1 MHVQKYVI
9 FRIFAKLTAY
19 IKFMQWVFI
28 ILAFLVIVL
37 AITALLKGEKKDQ
50 QQGGDSDQPA
60 KEQADDSV
68 GKLTLGQKLVLG
80 AGMAHMMEEEEKR
93 YQARKRER
101 EQKYRDMWQWQDTV
115 LRDKD
120 DDKPDAF

>member
-1 MHVQKYVI
+1 M
-9 FRIFAKLTAY
+9 T
-19 IKFMQWVFI
+19 WVFI

-50 QQGGDSDQPA
+50 QESGDSGQPA
-60 KEQADDSV
+60 KARTEDSIN
-68 GKLTLGQKLVLG
+68 KLTLGEKLVLG

-115 LRDKD
+115 RDKD

>member
-1 MHVQKYVI
+1 MS
-9 FRIFAKLTAY
+9 
-19 IKFMQWVFI
+19 WVFI
-28 ILAFLVIVL
+28 ILALLVIVL

-50 QQGGDSDQPA
+50 QLSRDSDQSA

-68 GKLTLGQKLVLG
+68 GKLTLGQKLILG
-80 AGMAHMMEEEEKR
+80 AAMAHKMEEEEKR

-115 LRDKD
+115 RDKD

>member
-1 MHVQKYVI
+1 MS
-9 FRIFAKLTAY
+9 
-19 IKFMQWVFI
+19 WVFI
-28 ILAFLVIVL
+28 ILALLFIVL